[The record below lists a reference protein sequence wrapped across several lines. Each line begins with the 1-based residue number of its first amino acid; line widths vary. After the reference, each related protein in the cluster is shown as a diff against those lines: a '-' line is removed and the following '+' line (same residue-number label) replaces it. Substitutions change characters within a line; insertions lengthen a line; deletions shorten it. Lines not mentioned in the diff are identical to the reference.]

1 MIILKELA
9 IRQSELLIEL
19 RAASKQI
26 LTHLFKIFYLG
37 SKVRPSTVTHWEK
50 DIYSFLNDIDYLKN
64 SNRRPSGDLIF
75 RGLWLSSIELFDSR
89 HKKYVQDINKDYG
102 KSYGI
107 IKTLDPRAETFCMKY
122 MKWLSE
128 ELYKRGEVYREDVE
142 EEIEKLRDEFS
153 R

>member
-1 MIILKELA
+1 MIFLKELA

-37 SKVRPSTVTHWEK
+37 SKVRPSTIRHWEK

-64 SNRRPSGDLIF
+64 SNKRPSRDLIF

-89 HKKYVQDINKDYG
+89 HKKYIQDINRDYG
-102 KSYGI
+102 KTYGE
-107 IKTLDPRAETFCMKY
+107 IKTLDPKAKTFCMEY
-122 MKWLSE
+122 MKWLSD
-128 ELYKRGEVYREDVE
+128 ELNKRGEVYQEDVE
-142 EEIEKLRDEFS
+142 EKIEDLRGEFS
-153 R
+153 H